1 MAAAIGP
8 LGGVMICNA
17 PFTRWPIRRSL
28 ATALLCLACHAV
40 AADAQ
45 EVSVCDIALQMDKIA
60 SPEDLNVRH
69 FANGQV
75 LVAVV
80 YDVRADAAQALS
92 VLVVSPPL
100 DEHGQRQCRLVGAS
114 DVAGYAAL
122 ILDKADAAYDP
133 AIGLTVSFP
142 AVVMPTTESLG
153 DKIDLAVT
161 INQATG
167 QITPVQIAS
176 GE

>member
-1 MAAAIGP
+1 MKG
-8 LGGVMICNA
+8 
-17 PFTRWPIRRSL
+17 SL
-28 ATALLCLACHAV
+28 AAGLLCLACHAD

-45 EVSVCDIALQMDKIA
+45 VVSVCDIASEMDRIA
-60 SPEDLNVRH
+60 VPEDLNIRH
-69 FANGQV
+69 YANGQITI
-75 LVAVV
+75 AVV
-80 YDVRADAAQALS
+80 DDGRADAAQALS

-100 DEHGQRQCRLVGAS
+100 NQEGQRQCRLISATPL
-114 DVAGYAAL
+114 AGYAAL
-122 ILDKADAAYDP
+122 ILDKAGAVYDP

-142 AVVMPTTESLG
+142 GMVMPTVESLG

-167 QITPVQIAS
+167 MVTPIQNVA